1 MLGKHVKHFD
11 VAKSFDD
18 SQSVWCSVITPEV
31 TLIDKAKHLVSSDDD
46 VMGESLHHILFI
58 LGTLLIRFNT

>member
-1 MLGKHVKHFD
+1 M
-11 VAKSFDD
+11 
-18 SQSVWCSVITPEV
+18 ITPEV